1 MFLGVVTDT
10 QWAVFGRAFD
20 LGGLANDP
28 RLADNNLRVE
38 ARAWMLPALRE
49 IVKQYSAKDMQA
61 VFEREG
67 LPYAPIVK
75 PEQLF
80 DDPHLLA
87 SGGLA
92 DLTLE
97 SARRRRCRCC
107 RCC

>member
-1 MFLGVVTDT
+1 
-10 QWAVFGRAFD
+10 
-20 LGGLANDP
+20 
-28 RLADNNLRVE
+28 
-38 ARAWMLPALRE
+38 MLPALRE
-49 IVKQYSAKDMQA
+49 IIKRYTAKELQD

-92 DLTLE
+92 DITLDNGE
-97 SARRRRCRCC
+97 TTPVPLLPLLLGGRHLKPRMAMPKIGEHNAELAAPAKPARRRK
-107 RCC
+107 

>member
-1 MFLGVVTDT
+1 
-10 QWAVFGRAFD
+10 
-20 LGGLANDP
+20 
-28 RLADNNLRVE
+28 
-38 ARAWMLPALRE
+38 MLPALRE
-49 IVKQYSAKDMQA
+49 IIKRYTAKELQD

-92 DLTLE
+92 DITLDNGE
-97 SARRRRCRCC
+97 TTPVPLLPLLLGGRHLKPRMAHAEDRGAQCRVG
-107 RCC
+107 RAGKAGAAPQVT

>member
-1 MFLGVVTDT
+1 MWRQLNELGYNSCPE
-10 QWAVFGRAFD
+10 
-20 LGGLANDP
+20 L
-28 RLADNNLRVE
+28 
-38 ARAWMLPALRE
+38 
-49 IVKQYSAKDMQA
+49 QA

-80 DDPHLLA
+80 DDPHLKA

-97 SARRRRCRCC
+97 TGETTPVPLLPLLLNGRHLKPRMPIAKVGEHDGAG
-107 RCC
+107 